1 MAYRSI
7 YIKDSCKLKLKNNQL
22 YVIKED
28 KEITMPL
35 EDISIILIENQESII
50 TTTLLGQLA
59 NYNIGVIFCDLK
71 HMPSSI
77 LLPMNN
83 HYKQLSVFEKQ
94 MNVKKPVL
102 SQCWQKI
109 IYQKIINQKFNLE
122 ELEKNEY
129 FIEKLDELSKGIK
142 SADNTNR
149 EAVAAKL
156 YFEGLFGSM
165 FLRDRNNDDAINCA
179 LNYGY
184 TIILSNMARL
194 LCMYGF
200 NTILGIHHCSYANNY
215 NLACDMMEPFRPMVD
230 RYVALNV
237 DNLEFPLTTQNKKE
251 LVDILHLP
259 MRINGANYLLEH
271 AMEEMVLSL
280 IKVYEKNDSSFLEC
294 PNMIQNSQ
302 TIEIEEYE

>member
-7 YIKDSCKLKLKNNQL
+7 FIKDTCNLKLKNNQL
-22 YVIKED
+22 YVLKEN

-35 EDISIILIENQESII
+35 EDISIILIENQETVI
-50 TTTLLGQLA
+50 TTALLGQLA

-94 MNVKKPVL
+94 MEIKKPVL

-109 IYQKIINQKFNLE
+109 IFYKIINQKYVLE
-122 ELEKNEY
+122 ELNKNDY
-129 FIEKLDELSKGIK
+129 FIEKLDILSKDIK

-156 YFEGLFGSM
+156 YFEGLFGAM
-165 FLRDRNNDDAINCA
+165 FQRNRNNDDAINCA

-184 TIILSNMARL
+184 TILFSNMARL
-194 LCMYGF
+194 LSMYGF
-200 NTILGIHHCSYANNY
+200 NTILGIHHCSYVNNY
-215 NLACDMMEPFRPMVD
+215 NLASDMMEPFRPMVD
-230 RYVALNV
+230 RYVARNL
-237 DNLEFPLTTQNKKE
+237 DNLEYPLTTQNKKE
-251 LVDILHLP
+251 LVDILHMP

-280 IKVYEKNDSSFLEC
+280 IKVYDKNDSSLLEC
-294 PNMIQNSQ
+294 PNMIQSSQ
-302 TIEIEEYE
+302 ELEIEDV